1 MIIIVGIL
9 ICTKLMRNKKP
20 MVASNQNEAT
30 YRTSSTTTSSN
41 LQNAPS
47 APAFSNLNYLPRST
61 SINTHNKTNNPMNSE
76 DKPPTYEEFLQSNK

>member
-1 MIIIVGIL
+1 
-9 ICTKLMRNKKP
+9 

-61 SINTHNKTNNPMNSE
+61 SINTNNNANNPMNSE
-76 DKPPTYEEFLQSNK
+76 DKPPTYEEFLQSNR

>member
-1 MIIIVGIL
+1 
-9 ICTKLMRNKKP
+9 
-20 MVASNQNEAT
+20 MVAANQNEAT
-30 YRTSSTTTSSN
+30 YRTSSPITSSN

-47 APAFSNLNYLPRST
+47 ALSFSDLNYLPRST